1 MILIDTHVLI
11 WWADGNQQRLSQQA
25 LAAIEVEIEG
35 DGNCFP
41 LALQLVR
48 TCTHAELRS
57 LAATHAG
64 VTANTATMRKHELQL
79 AKMVAPRL
87 QCTRSS

>member
-1 MILIDTHVLI
+1 LMEV
-11 WWADGNQQRLSQQA
+11 
-25 LAAIEVEIEG
+25 IEVELEG
-35 DGNCFP
+35 DGKCFP

-64 VTANTATMRKHELQL
+64 VTANTATMRKHEL
-79 AKMVAPRL
+79 AKIVAPRL